1 MVVGAARGPGTA
13 GVQWTSMEMITPPSI
28 GMMCPL
34 REWTGEAMTSTAIT
48 QQRLHRRL
56 TLAIQVI
63 LAFGVGAELWAG
75 QWFAALVTTGIIVL
89 TLFPIVLARR
99 YEVHVPPEFSLLAV
113 VFVFASLFLGD
124 LHGYYTR
131 FWWWDAALHTASGFL
146 LGIVGFLL
154 VHILNETA
162 EIGMKMKSGFVAFFA
177 FLFAVG
183 VGVVWEIF
191 EFASDELLG
200 TTMQKPLGD
209 DASGLTD
216 TMWDLI
222 VDTLGAL
229 TISILG
235 YGYLKKAGNESF
247 LIRWIQSFV
256 RHNPRLFND
265 S

>member
-1 MVVGAARGPGTA
+1 MKS
-13 GVQWTSMEMITPPSI
+13 Q
-28 GMMCPL
+28 
-34 REWTGEAMTSTAIT
+34 AMTAQGI
-48 QQRLHRRL
+48 HRRL
-56 TLAIQVI
+56 TIAIQVV
-63 LAFGVGAELWAG
+63 LAIGVGAELWAG
-75 QWFAALVTTGIIVL
+75 QWFAALVTTGIILL
-89 TLFPIVLARR
+89 TLFPLVLARR
-99 YEVHVPPEFSLLAV
+99 YSVHVPPEFALVAV

-124 LHGYYTR
+124 VHGYYAR
-131 FWWWDAALHTASGFL
+131 FWWWDVVLHTASGFL

-162 EIGMKMKSGFVAFFA
+162 EIGMKMKPGFVAFFA

-200 TTMQKPLGD
+200 TNMQKPMLD

-235 YGYLKKAGNESF
+235 YGYLKTAGNESF

-256 RHNPRLFND
+256 RNNPRLFD
-265 S
+265 HS